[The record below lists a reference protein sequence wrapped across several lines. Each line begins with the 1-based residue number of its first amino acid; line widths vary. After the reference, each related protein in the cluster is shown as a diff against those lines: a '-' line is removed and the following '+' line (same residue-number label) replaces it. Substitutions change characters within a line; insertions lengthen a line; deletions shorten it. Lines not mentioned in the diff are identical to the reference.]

1 MTIVSFDIRA
11 ALLVVAIMVA
21 AVAWAQDDPVQTP
34 EHVVGEQA
42 YPFDT
47 YRPAGGGKPAH

>member
-1 MTIVSFDIRA
+1 MTIDSFDIRA